1 MYSSKCYIFRSVPQ
15 SWIFHIFSL
24 FIIFFS
30 WYRNG
35 NDDVLGARSLK
46 LLDSIKAKSDVLKK
60 DVQQEKDIKGKKEGL
75 RDKIKAIKQQIKS
88 ENEKEKKEEGTVRW
102 E

>member
-1 MYSSKCYIFRSVPQ
+1 
-15 SWIFHIFSL
+15 
-24 FIIFFS
+24 
-30 WYRNG
+30 
-35 NDDVLGARSLK
+35 LK

-88 ENEKEKKEEGTVRW
+88 ENEKEKKEEGTVR
-102 E
+102 